1 MVQSCICHRLM
12 SQTDSSERAMG
23 RMCALVGQLTQLVP
37 TMRFVPWLHCPSSA
51 HPMPRMDTAWCST
64 GVI

>member
-37 TMRFVPWLHCPSSA
+37 TMRFVPIPLCPEGLTFLPIS
-51 HPMPRMDTAWCST
+51 
-64 GVI
+64 